1 MNIKEELK
9 KEIKEK
15 LFKLLARTAVL
26 ANAVGCMICF
36 LLTGLRKPTIF
47 CGICCFIVLVIS
59 IYGIRSKK
67 INFISTLIV
76 IIVGLI
82 ELPFIFYVYGPST
95 SPYLVLAM
103 MYIALFLPKALQW
116 VMFGL
121 MFVIDAVCITLF
133 YVAPSKLGGI
143 SQDTEMLNML
153 WAFCIVGIT
162 VFAVVRII
170 TGQYLVQREAI
181 IKMTEELELVAHYD
195 QLTGLYNRRYMMDTL
210 EKWMTI
216 LDKDII
222 IVHIDLDDFKV
233 INDTYGFVFG
243 DTVLVEFA
251 KILQNNINDIGF
263 ASRYGG
269 QEFVMLID
277 KANKE
282 EVLNIIDKIKEE
294 YNDFSTSAK
303 NAKFTFSAGV
313 VIDDKSLD
321 LDEILATVDDKL
333 HQAKKTGKNKVIV

>member
-1 MNIKEELK
+1 MNIKDELK
-9 KEIKEK
+9 KELKDK
-15 LFKLLARTAVL
+15 LFKILARTAFL
-26 ANAVGCMICF
+26 ANGVGFMICF
-36 LLTGLRKPTIF
+36 LLNGLRKPTIL
-47 CGICCFIVLVIS
+47 CGICCLLILAFS
-59 IYGIRSKK
+59 IYGIKSKN
-67 INFISTLIV
+67 INVASTFIV
-76 IIVGLI
+76 IVAALI
-82 ELPFIFYVYGPST
+82 ELPILFYVYGAST
-95 SPYLVLAM
+95 SPYIILAIA
-103 MYIALFLPKALQW
+103 YIALFLPNTLQW

-121 MFVIDAVCITLF
+121 VFVVDAISITWS
-133 YVAPSKLGGI
+133 YVAPSKFEKI
-143 SQDTEMLNML
+143 SQETEMLNML

-162 VFAVVRII
+162 VFAVVRTI
-170 TGQYLVQREAI
+170 TGQYIMQRAEI
-181 IKMTEELELVAHYD
+181 IKMTEELELVAHHD

-210 EKWMTI
+210 EKWMTM

-243 DTVLVEFA
+243 DNVLVEFA

-313 VIDDKSLD
+313 VVDDKSLD